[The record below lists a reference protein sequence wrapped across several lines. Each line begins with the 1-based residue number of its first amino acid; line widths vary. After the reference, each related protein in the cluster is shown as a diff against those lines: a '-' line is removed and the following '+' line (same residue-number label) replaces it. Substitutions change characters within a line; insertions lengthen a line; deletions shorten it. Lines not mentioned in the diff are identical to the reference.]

1 MSKPSLP
8 PRLASINRSQLV
20 LHTIDVEH
28 LIDQDHSARSI
39 WELVGR
45 LNLSLYHAEIAAVE
59 GRAGRDHTA
68 PQLLISLWL
77 YGHSQGISS
86 TREIARRCE
95 FDPSFQW
102 LCGLRPI
109 SHRTLSGF
117 RSSYKDALDDVF
129 VQVVGMLSVEGLITM
144 QRVTLDGTKIKANA
158 SGNTFRRKEK
168 IEAHLAAAQTQLE
181 KMNEQ
186 TAEEEKVAK
195 RQAAA
200 KQRAARER
208 VTRLESAL
216 REVERLQKKK

>member
-1 MSKPSLP
+1 MSKPPLP

-28 LIDQDHSARSI
+28 LIDQDHGARSI

-77 YGHSQGISS
+77 YAYSQGISS
-86 TREIARRCE
+86 AREIARRCE
-95 FDPSFQW
+95 FDPSFEW

-158 SGNTFRRKEK
+158 SGNTFRRK
-168 IEAHLAAAQTQLE
+168 
-181 KMNEQ
+181 
-186 TAEEEKVAK
+186 K
-195 RQAAA
+195 RS
-200 KQRAARER
+200 KRIWLWPGSKFKR
-208 VTRLESAL
+208 
-216 REVERLQKKK
+216 